1 MNGRQSAAN
10 VKSAVCGGL
19 FDGGKGMKSSNQ
31 LPIIIGHKYRKGIF
45 CIRSNM
51 GGYDMYIVTLRSDYQ
66 TGEKFDMSE
75 IEQIH
80 TVLHFCDRSAVEQTI
95 GALEWILKRGIE
107 DDRKR
112 SD

>member
-1 MNGRQSAAN
+1 MS
-10 VKSAVCGGL
+10 
-19 FDGGKGMKSSNQ
+19 KSSSQ

-80 TVLHFCDRSAVEQTI
+80 TVLHFCDRSSVEETI
-95 GALEWILKRGIE
+95 KALEWILKRGIE
-107 DDRKR
+107 DD
-112 SD
+112 SNQDYGE

>member
-1 MNGRQSAAN
+1 MHKVR
-10 VKSAVCGGL
+10 SAVVCL
-19 FDGGKGMKSSNQ
+19 REESRMSKSSSQ

-51 GGYDMYIVTLRSDYQ
+51 GGYDMYIVTLRSEYQ
-66 TGEKFDMSE
+66 TGETFDLSDV
-75 IEQIH
+75 EQIH
-80 TVLHFCDRSAVEQTI
+80 TVLHFCDRSSVEETI
-95 GALEWILKRGIE
+95 KALEWILKRGIE

>member
-1 MNGRQSAAN
+1 MAGSQRRMQK
-10 VKSAVCGGL
+10 VRSAVVCL
-19 FDGGKGMKSSNQ
+19 IGGKEMSKSSSQ

-51 GGYDMYIVTLRSDYQ
+51 GGYDMYIVTLRSDHQ

-107 DDRKR
+107 DEKR
-112 SD
+112 G